1 MSRKHALSGPL
12 AAKLFSQAISGLSWR
27 VTQMTLVKAIVAMIL
42 ALGALTTT
50 FSFHSSEVQAI
61 PKCFP
66 CSQ

>member
-1 MSRKHALSGPL
+1 
-12 AAKLFSQAISGLSWR
+12 
-27 VTQMTLVKAIVAMIL
+27 MTLVKAIVAMIL